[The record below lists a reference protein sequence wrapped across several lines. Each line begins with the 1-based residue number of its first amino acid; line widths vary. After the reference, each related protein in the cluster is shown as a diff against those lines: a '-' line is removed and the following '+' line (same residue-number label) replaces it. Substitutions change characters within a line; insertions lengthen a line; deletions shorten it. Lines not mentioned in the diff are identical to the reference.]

1 MGDLDLFRGSRY
13 WFLLL
18 APLLWLLCAEA
29 NADQCFGRVRM
40 ITKGICQE
48 SNYNLEFEALDLTHR
63 EVYIRWNI
71 VDNPDETCKKLNR
84 SGFKRDGTI
93 LACAVSD
100 DTMKV
105 CNIYTK
111 NILSLAV
118 LGHEV
123 RHCFERDW
131 HD

>member
-1 MGDLDLFRGSRY
+1 MGSLWLVRCLRSRS
-13 WFLLL
+13 LLGV
-18 APLLWLLCAEA
+18 ALLWLLCFDAS
-29 NADQCFGRVRM
+29 ADQCFGRLRL

-48 SNYNLEFEALDLTHR
+48 SNFNLEFEALDLAHR

-71 VDNPDETCKKLNR
+71 VKDPDETCKKLNR
-84 SGFKRDGTI
+84 DGFKRDGAI

-100 DTMKV
+100 ETMKV

-123 RHCFERDW
+123 RHCFEKDW